1 MIGDLTICSLR
12 YIGASLRDLI
22 GLSIG
27 SNLKLPQI
35 GTRVVLD

>member
-12 YIGASLRDLI
+12 SIDTSRRDLVD
-22 GLSIG
+22 LSIG